1 MSSRMVTNNQQA
13 FTLGDAKFTG
23 IDTYNAPNKLQE
35 GFFQKLDNI
44 QIYGNTLQPR
54 NGWNTCWHSTTGS
67 PNYALSQPIWETV
80 ALKDDGQQSK
90 IVFTS
95 NGKLYYWDTTL
106 YGTSNNQP
114 VEILDRTT
122 AASFAFSNSESVR
135 MVSFGQYIYGVAGGT
150 QSLFRVRMNGNTV
163 EGESIPILVDVSP
176 YSPIATANSIIVRSL
191 SNTNKTA
198 IDTTSFGSIP
208 TVFVSVTAT
217 LGTATISYVTPVSSR
232 FIANQPVV
240 FKTSTV
246 TNITAGTTYYVVST
260 GLVSTGFQISASIG
274 GTVITPTGGTG
285 GTFVVQADGANV
297 LNNGAIDSSTA
308 SGFGEWNY
316 NTADTQRIT
325 SGTKTVPAG
334 GTVYQTFSTT
344 AKNPDNF
351 IQTRNGA
358 AGFCLKIDQAQDYF
372 SQDVD
377 VRTVLV
383 TKDETPLA
391 FTGTN
396 GSPTLTISGGHN
408 LVVGQI
414 IQFTVATAG
423 LSIATNYYVK
433 SITTTTLTIT
443 TDSTLVSAATNLSA
457 NVVLGA
463 TYIIPQHNAGM
474 YCLTFYAYNS
484 DDLTN
489 FVSQNNLDVTIQGY
503 SKTGTAA
510 FSSALEI
517 AGAVLQTTVEVAA
530 GQSSADWQKIQLLVD
545 FRLFDK
551 ILTGIK
557 VRVQAAFN
565 RGGDSF
571 VYLDDFAMHP
581 INSRF
586 QVSDTQDDPKGL
598 VKINANQANPTFIVE
613 AVPSN
618 PFVDYVQNEYVKI
631 NITPTVEFTAS
642 INSAVITTSTP
653 HGLNVGNIVFFTT
666 TVGGT
671 STTTTYYV
679 KGIATPTQFIVTTD
693 QNLLGLAFVFSANVA
708 VTTNYYQVT
717 VDLRNVQSLSIA
729 SAFSDKINQSI
740 PPFSLGIRNGNKM
753 YFTGQCTYDK
763 DNGFLTWGLF
773 PIVSTVRTQVAAIYI
788 KNDFDLNGFYNN
800 EWVISFGDVVRQGS
814 LTPDSKYTYTFSLW
828 RPYLLPTTSS
838 TPSWASVN
846 FTVPISNT
854 VLTTAAPHYLGIGC
868 ALTFTGTVGGVSTST
883 TYYVKTVPSTTTFTI
898 TTDQSLIGA
907 AFIFSAAVTSGANT
921 FTPTAEI
928 PSGNGFET
936 VPAKI
941 SNEVVVT
948 AAINSVTLSIP
959 YTATQLKNGITG
971 STPIY
976 KYCLV
981 YRNNSRTGGTQPK
994 LIGFVDLDTGSVYS
1008 TGSVWKGLTTSSS
1021 GVSTNL
1027 TITDQVEDSALF
1039 FDNGPGTLGYRLR
1052 TGKDQFPVGTDVV
1065 SVFNM
1070 RLFVAKKN
1078 AIYASWA
1085 LTPGNEYGIYTTLL
1099 PDVTDPEIVIKGT
1112 QFSISN
1118 TNDEEQIQ
1126 AMSSVQ
1132 GDGLMR
1138 DNSTTAVMVIMR
1150 ERSTYLLTGDS
1161 PHNFASQGFL
1171 QQGTSGLLAKR
1182 GVATVLNKLVW
1193 LTASG
1198 LMELQST
1205 TLAPKSLALE
1215 GVLNINSQNFTVQ
1228 NNNYISPSLYS
1239 KIVLASQDRR
1249 LFMLAPVVTDTST
1262 TANSRTYVFDSRNSG
1277 WFTWINPVGFTS
1289 IVVLEAA
1296 DDSQELY
1303 AGGRDGKLYKLEN
1316 WSDNV
1321 YASTGSVARTSTP
1334 IAWEISTRQYGQ
1346 TFAEGAM
1353 YYSAN
1358 KLHSLLLHLDN
1369 QATTEMFINW
1379 SLTGIKGYSTTGLYS
1394 WYPQTNKVVAL
1405 RSISR
1410 TSDAQAFNINF
1421 TGSTSQPWRMFA
1433 LHVTTTEGNTPRT

>member
-1 MSSRMVTNNQQA
+1 MSTRMVTNNQQA
-13 FTLGDAKFTG
+13 FTLGDGKFTG

-35 GFFQKLDNI
+35 GYFQKLDNV
-44 QIYGNTLQPR
+44 QIYGNSLQPR
-54 NGWNTCWHSTTGS
+54 NGWNTCWHSATGS

-80 ALKDDGQQSK
+80 ALKDNGQQSK

-95 NGKLYYWDTTL
+95 NNKLYYWDTAT
-106 YGTSNNQP
+106 YSVPSNQP

-122 AASFAFSNSESVR
+122 GASFAFNNSENVR
-135 MVSFGQYIYGVAGGT
+135 MTTHGQYIYGVAGGT
-150 QSLFRVRMNGNTV
+150 QSLFRVRMNDATV
-163 EGESIPILVDVSP
+163 EGESIPLLVDISP
-176 YSPIATANSIIVRSL
+176 YTPIATANSLVVRAL

-198 IDTTSFGSIP
+198 IDTTSFGTNP
-208 TVFVSVTAT
+208 TVYIDVTVTLAT
-217 LGTATISYVTPVSSR
+217 VLISYVVPVSSR
-232 FIANQPVV
+232 LIANQPIV

-246 TNITAGTTYYVVST
+246 TNITAGVTYYVIST
-260 GLVSTGFQISASIG
+260 GLVSTGFQISATIG
-274 GTVITPTGGTG
+274 GTAITPTGGTG
-285 GTFVVQADGANV
+285 GTFTVQANGANV
-297 LNNGAIDSSTA
+297 LNNGSIDSATA
-308 SGFGEWNY
+308 SGFGYWNY
-316 NTADTQRIT
+316 NTGDTQRIT
-325 SGTKTVPAG
+325 SGTKVVSSIT
-334 GTVYQTFSTT
+334 YQVFSDS

-358 AGFCLKIDQAQDYF
+358 AGFCLKIDQAQDFF

-377 VRTVLV
+377 VRTVLI

-391 FTGTN
+391 FTGSN
-396 GSPTLTISGGHN
+396 GSPTLTISGGHS

-423 LSIATNYYVK
+423 LAIATNYYVK
-433 SITTTTLTIT
+433 SITTTTLTVT

-457 NVVLGA
+457 NVILGA

-489 FVSQNNLDVTIQGY
+489 FVSQNNLDVTVQGF
-503 SKTGTAA
+503 SKTGGAA

-517 AGAVLQTTVEVAA
+517 SGAVLNTTVEVAA

-545 FRLFDK
+545 FREFDK

-557 VRVQAAFN
+557 VRIQAAFN
-565 RGGDSF
+565 RGNASF

-586 QVSDTQDDPKGL
+586 QISDTQDDPKGL
-598 VKINANQANPTFIVE
+598 VKIIANQANPTFINE

-631 NITPTVEFTAS
+631 NITPTIEFTAS
-642 INSAVITTSTP
+642 INNAAITTTTP

-679 KGIATPTQFIVTTD
+679 KGISTPTQFVVTTD
-693 QNLLGLAFVFSANVA
+693 QTLLGATFVFSANVTS
-708 VTTNYYQVT
+708 TTNYYQQT
-717 VDLRNVQSLSIA
+717 IDLRDVQSVSVA

-740 PPFSLGIRNGNKM
+740 PPFSLGIRNGNSM

-763 DNGFLTWGLF
+763 DHGFLTWGLF

-788 KNDFDLNGFYNN
+788 KNDFDLSGFYNN

-828 RPYLLPTTSS
+828 RPYLLPTTSG

-846 FTVPISNT
+846 FTALIST
-854 VLTTAAPHYLGIGC
+854 SLLTTATPHYLGIGC

-883 TYYVKTVPSTTTFTI
+883 TYYVKTIPSTTTFTI
-898 TTDQSLIGA
+898 TTDSSLISA
-907 AFIFSAAVTSGANT
+907 AFIFSAAVTSSANQ

-941 SNEVVVT
+941 SNEVTVT

-959 YTATQLKNGITG
+959 YTATQLKNALTG

-976 KYCLV
+976 KYCLI

-994 LIGFVDLDTGSVYS
+994 LIGFIDLDTGSVYS
-1008 TGSVWKGLTTSSS
+1008 SGSIWKGLTTSSS

-1027 TITDQVEDSALF
+1027 TITDQVQDSSLF

-1052 TGKDQFPVGTDVV
+1052 TGKDQFPVGADVV

-1070 RLFVAKKN
+1070 RLFIAKKN
-1078 AIYASWA
+1078 SIYASWA

-1099 PDVTDPEIVIKGT
+1099 PDVTDPEVVIKGT

-1138 DNSTTAVMVIMR
+1138 ENSTTAVMVIMR
-1150 ERSTYLLTGDS
+1150 ERSTYLLTGDNPQS
-1161 PHNFASQGFL
+1161 FASQGFL
-1171 QQGTSGLLAKR
+1171 QQGTAGLLAKR

-1205 TLAPKSLALE
+1205 TLIPKSVALE
-1215 GVLNINSQNFTVQ
+1215 GVLNINSQNFTAQ
-1228 NNNYISPSLYS
+1228 ANNYISPTLYS

-1249 LFMLAPVVTDTST
+1249 LFMLAPVQTDNST

-1277 WFTWINPVGFTS
+1277 WYTWINPVGFTS
-1289 IVVLEAA
+1289 MVVLESA
-1296 DDSQELY
+1296 DDAQELY

-1321 YASTGSVARTSTP
+1321 YASNGSVARTSTP
-1334 IAWEISTRQYGQ
+1334 ISWEIKTRQYGQ
-1346 TFAEGAM
+1346 TFSEGAM

-1358 KLHSLLLHLDN
+1358 KLHGLLLHINN
-1369 QATTEMFINW
+1369 QSTATMTINW
-1379 SLTGIKGYSTTGLYS
+1379 SLTGIKGFSTTGFHEWPAS
-1394 WYPQTNKVVAL
+1394 TNEVASI
-1405 RSISR
+1405 RSVTR
-1410 TSDAQAFNINF
+1410 TADQQAFDINL
-1421 TGSTSQPWRMFA
+1421 TGQASQQWTMFA
-1433 LHVTTTEGNTPRT
+1433 MHVQTTEGNTPRT